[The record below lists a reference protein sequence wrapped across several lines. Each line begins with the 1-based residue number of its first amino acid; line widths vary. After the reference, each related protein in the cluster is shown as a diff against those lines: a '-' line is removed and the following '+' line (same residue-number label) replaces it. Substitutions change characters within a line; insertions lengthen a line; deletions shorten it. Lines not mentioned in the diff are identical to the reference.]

1 MQNKNGLNVP
11 IIYNTNGYESI
22 ETLKSLEGFID
33 VYLPDLK
40 YYYEEIALKY
50 SNIKNYF
57 EIAINAIKEM
67 YRQVGVPRF
76 NKKGMI
82 TKGLIIRH
90 LVLPNNL
97 ENTKKVLEW
106 IKENIDKDVYV
117 SVMTQYFPTYKANEY
132 SEINRKLTK
141 EEYQEIEDYIYKLDI
156 QNGYMQDYSD
166 ENEEQYVPKWDY

>member
-1 MQNKNGLNVP
+1 MQNKNGLNIP

-57 EIAINAIKEM
+57 EIATNAIKEM
-67 YRQVGVPRF
+67 YRQVGVPHF
-76 NKKGMI
+76 NEKGMI
-82 TKGLIIRH
+82 IKGLIIRH